1 LFLSDQNLAVQP
13 FDEANLNLVG
23 SPVETRLRV
32 THDAVTYALDFS
44 SSKVGSL
51 AIGDTELLWRDRGGK
66 VIDPIPPIVA
76 ATARMACINA
86 ARW

>member
-13 FDEANLNLVG
+13 FDEANLSLVG